1 MTRIL
6 FVEDEPWG
14 VDAYFPALRRS
25 DIICDLAE
33 SYQQAIEFLNREKYD
48 LLSLDIM
55 FSAGKTNGEP
65 IRQREAGLKLL
76 TDIRSGL
83 IRGCPTDIKIVILT
97 AVPNHLISEKI
108 RGLNVLHYLKKPV
121 SYDEVVGTFRQLA
134 ASIQEQ

>member
-1 MTRIL
+1 MSRIL

-25 DIICDLAE
+25 NIVCDLAR
-33 SYQQAIEFLNREKYD
+33 SFQQAVEYLQREKYD

-55 FSAGKTNGEP
+55 FSAGRTNGEP

-76 TDIRSGL
+76 ADIRAGK
-83 IRGCPTDIKIVILT
+83 IRGCPEDIKVVILT
-97 AVPNHLISEKI
+97 AVPNQLIEKKI
-108 RGLNVLHYLKKPV
+108 KGLKVLHYLKKPV

-134 ASIQEQ
+134 VSTEEH